1 MMKDFLFNGNKDLKK
16 AWEESDAQGKK
27 ELEEIDAFITS
38 QPKGWKDQFV
48 SLPKDEAGVFVMK
61 SMQEYKHFLEVA
73 KKETDEDLRNKL
85 LSCSHEERKNFYVA
99 TAEEQRRIIFQEP
112 WLLRN
117 FNYETRMNIL
127 AEYSPEQQANM
138 KARID
143 LEDDFRREKRGG
155 FG

>member
-1 MMKDFLFNGNKDLKK
+1 MKDFLFNGNKDLRK

-73 KKETDEDLRNKL
+73 KKETDEYLRNKL

-99 TAEEQRRIIFQEP
+99 AAEEQRRIIFQEP

-117 FNYETRMNIL
+117 FDYETRMNIL
-127 AEYSPEQQANM
+127 AEYTPEQQANM

>member
-1 MMKDFLFNGNKDLKK
+1 MKDFLFNGNKDLRK

-48 SLPKDEAGVFVMK
+48 SLPKDEAGAFVMK

-73 KKETDEDLRNKL
+73 KKETDEYLRNKL

-99 TAEEQRRIIFQEP
+99 AAEEQRRIIFQEP

-117 FNYETRMNIL
+117 FDYETRMDIL
-127 AEYSPEQQANM
+127 AEYTPEQQANM

>member
-1 MMKDFLFNGNKDLKK
+1 MKDFLFNGNKDLRK

-48 SLPKDEAGVFVMK
+48 NLPKDEAGAFVMK

-99 TAEEQRRIIFQEP
+99 AAKEQRRIIFQEP

-117 FNYETRMNIL
+117 FNYETRMDIL
-127 AEYSPEQQANM
+127 AEYTPEQQANM

>member
-1 MMKDFLFNGNKDLKK
+1 MKDFLFNGNKDLRK

-99 TAEEQRRIIFQEP
+99 AAEEQRRIIFQEP

-117 FNYETRMNIL
+117 FDYETRMDIL
-127 AEYSPEQQANM
+127 AEYTPEQQANM

>member
-1 MMKDFLFNGNKDLKK
+1 MKDFLFNGNKDLKK

-61 SMQEYKHFLEVA
+61 SMQEYKHFLEVP

>member
-1 MMKDFLFNGNKDLKK
+1 MKDFLFNGNKDLKK
-16 AWEESDAQGKK
+16 AWEESDAHGKK

>member
-1 MMKDFLFNGNKDLKK
+1 MKDFLFNGNKDLRK

-73 KKETDEDLRNKL
+73 KKETDEYLRNKL

-99 TAEEQRRIIFQEP
+99 AAEEQRRIIFQEP

-117 FNYETRMNIL
+117 FDYETRMDIL
-127 AEYSPEQQANM
+127 AEYTPEQQANM